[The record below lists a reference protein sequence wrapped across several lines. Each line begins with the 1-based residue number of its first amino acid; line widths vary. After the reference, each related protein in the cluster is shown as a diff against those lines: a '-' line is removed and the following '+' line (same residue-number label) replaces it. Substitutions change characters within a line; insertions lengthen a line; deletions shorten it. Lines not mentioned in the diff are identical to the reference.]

1 MLGESVICT
10 KNKNHP
16 LVRKFMA
23 ERSNALP
30 KGMIHFSQLPI
41 SMANKKSLSYI
52 SISTFFLALFIFGV
66 LHSLQLTLLG
76 IISFFGC
83 FIFSYILLMKD
94 HLKMLSLPLA
104 VDMNH
109 PFMDQDPIGDSTVMV
124 RLSNKTW
131 IEVGECRVRLMKD
144 DLVGGYLL
152 VMENED
158 YTPIGHFTHSKN
170 YKHGLK
176 VVAIINQALSLRDAT
191 NGVQDNFEAARERES
206 LDYGLLEREWLSH
219 EEMEIESPLAKLVS
233 KE

>member
-1 MLGESVICT
+1 
-10 KNKNHP
+10 
-16 LVRKFMA
+16 
-23 ERSNALP
+23 
-30 KGMIHFSQLPI
+30 
-41 SMANKKSLSYI
+41 
-52 SISTFFLALFIFGV
+52 
-66 LHSLQLTLLG
+66 
-76 IISFFGC
+76 
-83 FIFSYILLMKD
+83 
-94 HLKMLSLPLA
+94 
-104 VDMNH
+104 
-109 PFMDQDPIGDSTVMV
+109 
-124 RLSNKTW
+124 
-131 IEVGECRVRLMKD
+131 MKD

-170 YKHGLK
+170 YKHALK